1 MPTVPAG
8 AKEATKNRLKR
19 LLGMAAEDAKPA
31 AKAADLPPVEPFPNP
46 IETQSVPK
54 VSAAQRAGAGR
65 MAADVAKATK
75 PMKMSEALGNLNAEG
90 KGELRVTQSD
100 RTRVGG
106 GNIGG
111 AMFPG
116 LQQVDPIYGDV
127 DAVWGVGKKATAS
140 GLINQSS
147 PETYWSTI
155 LGAEDQLKSNPIV
168 FNRLF
173 DSFLREAKAGNLG
186 DDLRD
191 RINQKLEP
199 MFGAGTDVLDPKFRR
214 KVNTF
219 DERAAVADLLLGKQI
234 GGEQRGGSIIPG
246 TEILKR
252 ETEPMLLHPAHG
264 GNVPTFAVGPRL
276 FQFSGDVIN
285 RPDLHPGFP
294 FILTGQDT
302 GMVFQPAPGD
312 IAMRDFSQRMQ
323 TQRGRKPGYYEWTMG
338 EKGRG
343 LPSQPITEEYL
354 TYLQKQGF
362 ADGGAVGGLSA
373 VEPQQTEQPQE
384 QQPSQQEMLA
394 MRILDMAREMGISPE
409 EVIMMLMEQQQGA
422 PAAGGLPMAMNE

>member
-8 AKEATKNRLKR
+8 AKEAAKNRLKR
-19 LLGMAAEDAKPA
+19 LLGMADQP
-31 AKAADLPPVEPFPNP
+31 KAAELPAVEPFPKP
-46 IETQSVPK
+46 IESQSVSP
-54 VSAAQRAGAGR
+54 VTATQRADAGR
-65 MAADVAKATK
+65 MAADVTKATK
-75 PMKMSEALGNLNAEG
+75 PMKMSEALGNLNVEG
-90 KGELRVTQSD
+90 KGQVRVTQSD

-140 GLINQSS
+140 SLINQSN
-147 PETYWSTI
+147 PETYWSTL

-168 FNRLF
+168 FNRLYDAF
-173 DSFLREAKAGNLG
+173 AKQAKAGNLG

-191 RINQKLEP
+191 RINSRLEP
-199 MFGAGTDVLDPKFRR
+199 MFGAGTDILDPKFRR

-219 DERAAVADLLLGKQI
+219 EERAAVADLLLGKQI

-264 GNVPTFAVGPRL
+264 GDIPTFAVGPRL
-276 FQFSGDVIN
+276 FQFSGDVMN

-294 FILTGQDT
+294 YILTGKDT
-302 GMVFQPAPGD
+302 GMVFQPAPGE
-312 IAMRDFSQRMQ
+312 IAMRDFTQRMQ
-323 TQRGRKPGYYEWTMG
+323 TERGRKPGYYEWTMG

-343 LPSQPITEEYL
+343 LPSQRITEDYL
-354 TYLQKQGF
+354 TYLQKQGY

-373 VEPQQTEQPQE
+373 IEQPQE
-384 QQPSQQEMLA
+384 EQPSQNEMLA
-394 MRILDMAREMGISPE
+394 MRILDMAREMGVSPE
-409 EVIMMLMEQQQGA
+409 EVIMMLMEQQSA
-422 PAAGGLPMAMNE
+422 PAGGLSMAPNE

>member
-8 AKEATKNRLKR
+8 PKEAVKNRLKR
-19 LLGMAAEDAKPA
+19 LLGMETPKAEK
-31 AKAADLPPVEPFPNP
+31 LPELEPFPKG
-46 IETQSVPK
+46 IESESVSK
-54 VSAAQRAGAGR
+54 VSAEQRAGAGR
-65 MAADVAKATK
+65 MAADVAKATA
-75 PMKMSEALGNLNAEG
+75 PMKMSEALGNLNVEG
-90 KGELRVTQSD
+90 KGQVRVTQSD

-140 GLINQSS
+140 GLINQSN
-147 PETYWSTI
+147 PETYWSTL

-168 FNRLF
+168 FNRLYDAF
-173 DSFLREAKAGNLG
+173 KREAKAGKLG
-186 DDLRD
+186 GDLRD
-191 RINQKLEP
+191 KINSKLEP
-199 MFGAGTDVLDPKFRR
+199 MFGAGTDILDPKFRR

-219 DERAAVADLLLGKQI
+219 EERAAVADLLLGKQI

-264 GNVPTFAVGPRL
+264 GDVPTFAVGPRL
-276 FQFSGDVIN
+276 FQFSGDVMN

-294 FILTGQDT
+294 YILTGKDT
-302 GMVFQPAPGD
+302 GMVFQPAPGE
-312 IAMRDFSQRMQ
+312 IAMRDFTQRMQ
-323 TQRGRKPGYYEWTMG
+323 AERGRKPGYYEWTMG

-343 LPSQPITEEYL
+343 LPSQKITEDYL

-373 VEPQQTEQPQE
+373 IEQPQE
-384 QQPSQQEMLA
+384 EQPSQDEMLA
-394 MRILDMAREMGISPE
+394 MRILDMAREMGVSPE
-409 EVIMMLMEQQQGA
+409 EVIMMLMDQQSA
-422 PAAGGLPMAMNE
+422 PVSGLSMASNE